1 MTLAKFKHEYSTSK
15 GRGSV
20 GDKRGNRERISNC
33 TRLIIAALSMIAQT
47 GNNPKTV
54 NRRLDGQ
61 IKVPFAMGGDGK
73 FIFPGCCNDIPQTG
87 YLQQQAFIF
96 SQLWWLEVQDQDWQV
111 GC

>member
-20 GDKRGNRERISNC
+20 GDKRRSRERISNC
-33 TRLIIAALSMIAQT
+33 IRLIIAVLSMTAQT
-47 GNNPKTV
+47 GNNSKTV
-54 NRRLDGQ
+54 NRRLDEQ
-61 IKVPFAMGGDGK
+61 IGVPFAMGGDGK
-73 FIFPGCCNDIPQTG
+73 FIFPGCCNNIPQTG
-87 YLQQQAFIF
+87 CLQQAFIF